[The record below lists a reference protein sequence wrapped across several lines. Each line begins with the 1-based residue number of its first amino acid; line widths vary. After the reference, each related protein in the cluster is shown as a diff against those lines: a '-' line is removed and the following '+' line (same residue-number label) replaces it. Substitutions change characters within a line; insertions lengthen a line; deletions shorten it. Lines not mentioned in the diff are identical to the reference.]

1 MIFYGRPGERVW
13 DDELARRVCLF
24 DHRGEL
30 ETENE
35 YVMTELLRRG
45 YRSDRPGEAVYRV
58 NAAHEEEPIEGAAT
72 VKVLFDA
79 ITGGDGKVTRKREG
93 E

>member
-1 MIFYGRPGERVW
+1 MIFYGKPGERVW
-13 DDELARRVCLF
+13 DDELSRRVCLF

-30 ETENE
+30 QTENE
-35 YVMTELLRRG
+35 YVMAELLRRG

-58 NAAHEEEPIEGAAT
+58 GAAHEDEKAQ
-72 VKVLFDA
+72 
-79 ITGGDGKVTRKREG
+79 RKRKG